1 MHCKK
6 NSHTFSQTSVY
17 ELLMSVNQTRTKLTF
32 NRSVKLPADSTDM
45 RYSAYSNF
53 YPKIY
58 RYIVWVISRR
68 IRPQLQ

>member
-1 MHCKK
+1 MFKTFVRWTILDSLSNVLK
-6 NSHTFSQTSVY
+6 NVMRS
-17 ELLMSVNQTRTKLTF
+17 
-32 NRSVKLPADSTDM
+32 RSVKLPADSTDM
-45 RYSAYSNF
+45 RYSAYSDF